1 MSTKTTIGMLI
12 DIEDFEKLKQINKR
26 LYELDDK
33 PFRLD
38 ERRDLANLMFTI
50 LTRAYP
56 VNDEDF

>member
-26 LYELDDK
+26 LYELDNK

-38 ERRDLANLMFTI
+38 ESRDLANLM
-50 LTRAYP
+50 LY
-56 VNDEDF
+56 